1 MSDTENPSGSANII
15 PPLTAAQVASIVNSV
30 VGSVK
35 VYVDKQLEK
44 QKLES
49 DKALTSTSEK
59 VEKLIK
65 VRL

>member
-1 MSDTENPSGSANII
+1 MNNLIYCQFKWFIDEKWEFKSNE
-15 PPLTAAQVASIVNSV
+15 IVNSA

-35 VYVDKQLEK
+35 VYVDKQLDK